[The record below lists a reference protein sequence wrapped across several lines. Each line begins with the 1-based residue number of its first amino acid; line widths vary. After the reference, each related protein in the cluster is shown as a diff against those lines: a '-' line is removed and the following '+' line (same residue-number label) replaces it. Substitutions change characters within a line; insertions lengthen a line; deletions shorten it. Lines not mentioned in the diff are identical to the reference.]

1 MVRTPKEKKMKDK
14 KKSIKRSNITQLILG
29 VIFIVLINI
38 ISSFL
43 FTRLDLTAEKRY
55 SLSKATINLI
65 RNLKDEV
72 FFKVYLEGDLPS
84 GFRQLANETKEM
96 LDEFHA
102 YSRNIQYEFVD
113 PSENPNPKERND
125 TYRLLMERGLQP
137 TDLRV
142 NEKGQSKRLIIFPG
156 AIVSYGGHEVPVQL
170 LMTQLGQNPDKVLN
184 NSVQELEYN
193 LASAIQKLIQPV
205 KPRIALID
213 GQGELLP
220 AETYDIQ
227 ETLSEFYNIDRVIL
241 NQKINSLTIRLK
253 ADSVSDKL
261 VNKYRMI
268 IIAKP
273 LKPFEEKD
281 KFLIDQ
287 YIMRG
292 GKVLWLLDP
301 VFASLDSLR
310 YGATMGIRNDVNLED
325 LLFNYGVRVNSDLV
339 MDLNALPIPL
349 KSGQIGDQAQLEF
362 FPWYYFPVLT
372 PLQDHPMVK
381 GLNAIKTEFISTID
395 TVQVP
400 GVKKTVL
407 LTSSPYSRKVNA
419 PVYIDVDLVK
429 EQPDERLYNNGPQPV
444 AVLLEGNF
452 ISGFQFRI
460 PPELASNKD
469 LGFLPHSVKPGKMII
484 VGDGDIIKNQFHYSK
499 GYALPLGFD
508 QYTRQTF
515 GNKDFILNAVNYLCD
530 DSGLIAV
537 RSRELKLRLL
547 DATRIANQR
556 IFWQLLNL
564 LTPIVIIIFFGI
576 IKTRLRKTHF
586 PRKVRLNG

>member
-1 MVRTPKEKKMKDK
+1 MKMKDK
-14 KKSIKRSNITQLILG
+14 KKSTKRSNITQLILG
-29 VIFIVLINI
+29 VICLVLINI
-38 ISSFL
+38 ISAFL
-43 FTRLDLTAEKRY
+43 FTRFDLTSEKRY
-55 SLSKATINLI
+55 SLSDATVNLI
-65 RNLKDEV
+65 KNLKDEV
-72 FFKVYLEGDLPS
+72 LFKVYLEGDLPS

-113 PSENPNPKERND
+113 PSDNQNPKERND

-205 KPRIALID
+205 KPRIAIID

-220 AETYDIQ
+220 AETYDIY
-227 ETLSEFYNIDRVIL
+227 ETLSEFYNIDRVTL
-241 NQKINSLTIRLK
+241 NQKISSLAIRLK
-253 ADSVSDKL
+253 TDSVSDKL

-301 VFASLDSLR
+301 VFACLDSLK
-310 YGATMGIRNDVNLED
+310 YGATMGIKNDVNLDD
-325 LLFNYGVRVNSDLV
+325 LLFSYGVRLNSNLV

-349 KSGQIGDQAQLEF
+349 KSGQIGDQPQLEF

-372 PLQDHPMVK
+372 PLQNHPMVK
-381 GLNAIKTEFISTID
+381 GLNAIKTEFISTVD

-400 GVKKTVL
+400 GVKKTIL

-419 PVYIDVDLVK
+419 PVYIEVDLVK
-429 EQPDERLYNNGPQPV
+429 EQPDERLYNSGPQPV

-452 ISGFQFRI
+452 VSGFQFRI
-460 PPELASNKD
+460 PPELANNRD
-469 LGFLPHSVKPGKMII
+469 LGFLPQSIKPGKMII

-530 DSGLIAV
+530 DSELISV

-556 IFWQLLNL
+556 AFWQLFNL
-564 LTPIVIIIFFGI
+564 ILPLVIIILFGV
-576 IKTRLRKTHF
+576 IKTRLRKKHF
-586 PRKVRLNG
+586 SRKTRTTG